1 MVVSNGFLFRKDKS
15 RITTINWRCV
25 QKNCLGRLTTSVYYK
40 NQDPDIPFPI
50 IHSGNHSHSANP
62 GEICL
67 RKIKNKCVMMKP
79 SKMEYI
85 NNTEKVDKKQDKYEK
100 VLKWSTQDLK
110 LFPDKKRKISYFSR
124 RKCNE
129 LWRRQYKTDKKK
141 RKIMKRFKPR
151 PKFH

>member
-1 MVVSNGFLFRKDKS
+1 
-15 RITTINWRCV
+15 
-25 QKNCLGRLTTSVYYK
+25 
-40 NQDPDIPFPI
+40 
-50 IHSGNHSHSANP
+50 
-62 GEICL
+62 
-67 RKIKNKCVMMKP
+67 MMKP

-85 NNTEKVDKKQDKYEK
+85 YNTEKVDKKQDKYEK

-141 RKIMKRFKPR
+141 RKNMKRFKPR